1 MQQKQATP
9 MKRLCNH
16 FRIMESMRPQMEKP
30 TTLQG
35 SEPRGN
41 TYLFMGSRKGVLN
54 DFTRI
59 YKLQPYRSLGF
70 VFNYL
75 KVQTATVS
83 VTLKVQGQM
92 SSSRNFTEDEFRILM
107 NGFNNALRNTRARAS
122 GLSDDDFEALV
133 VEHFLSGNNNI
144 EAHDMAAEIEDITR
158 ECESIWANASGVIN
172 DKETL
177 QRKEQRKA
185 DRLREKVRTLVDESP
200 EGRRLAEVKAQ
211 IILLMQEEESLKK
224 ATRLL
229 TDVLSN
235 KHGVSDSVN
244 EVKRIKEEVEQTRD
258 DATAKIEERMVM
270 LPSHLKQ
277 AIRAKLK

>member
-35 SEPRGN
+35 SESRGN

-75 KVQTATVS
+75 KVQTATVA

-107 NGFNNALRNTRARAS
+107 NGFNNALRNARARAS

-133 VEHFLSGNNNI
+133 IEHFLSGNNNI

-158 ECESIWANASGVIN
+158 ECESIWANAAGVID

-177 QRKEQRKA
+177 QRKEQQK
-185 DRLREKVRTLVDESP
+185 
-200 EGRRLAEVKAQ
+200 VKAQ
-211 IILLMQEEESLKK
+211 IILLMQEEESLKR

-229 TDVLSN
+229 TDSLSV
-235 KHGVSDSVN
+235 KHGVSASVS
-244 EVKRIKEEVEQTRD
+244 EVKRLKEEVEKTRD
-258 DATAKIEERMVM
+258 EAIAKIEDRMVM
-270 LPSHLKQ
+270 LPAHLKQ
-277 AIRAKLK
+277 AVRAKLI

>member
-35 SEPRGN
+35 SESRGN

-75 KVQTATVS
+75 KVQTATVA

-107 NGFNNALRNTRARAS
+107 NGFNNALRNARARAS

-133 VEHFLSGNNNI
+133 IEHFLSGNNNI
-144 EAHDMAAEIEDITR
+144 EAHDMTAEIEDITR
-158 ECESIWANASGVIN
+158 ECESIWANAVGVID

-177 QRKEQRKA
+177 QRKEQQKA
-185 DRLREKVRTLVDESP
+185 DRRRDKVRTLVEESP

-211 IILLMQEEESLKK
+211 IILLMQEEESLKR

-229 TDVLSN
+229 TDSLSV
-235 KHGVSDSVN
+235 KHGVSASVS
-244 EVKRIKEEVEQTRD
+244 EVKRLKEEVEQTRD
-258 DATAKIEERMVM
+258 DAMAKIEDRMVM
-270 LPSHLKQ
+270 LPAHLKQ